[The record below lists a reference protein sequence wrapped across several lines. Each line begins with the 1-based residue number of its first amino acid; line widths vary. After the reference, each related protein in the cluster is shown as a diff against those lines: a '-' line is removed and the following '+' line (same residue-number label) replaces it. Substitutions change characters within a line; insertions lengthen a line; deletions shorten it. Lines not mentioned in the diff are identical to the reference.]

1 MEESKIKEWNF
12 KKKLKINPHHEKAAS
27 MINIQIQDRIR
38 AKKKNPILD
47 FDKICW
53 FPNWQKS

>member
-1 MEESKIKEWNF
+1 MEESKIKEWNL

-53 FPNWQKS
+53 FPNW